1 MAGAVVFDQPH
12 LLDNIESHLT
22 YACGVHP
29 IVAHVLGPVV
39 AKFNRYDWG
48 NFERFVLK
56 GWHEQYDT
64 PQEVEEEVAYWAD
77 LDAAIAMVWVGDA
90 VMMDVELPAAHQA

>member
-12 LLDNIESHLT
+12 LLDIIESHLT

-48 NFERFVLK
+48 N
-56 GWHEQYDT
+56 
-64 PQEVEEEVAYWAD
+64 
-77 LDAAIAMVWVGDA
+77 
-90 VMMDVELPAAHQA
+90 